1 MWQSLRPHQKV
12 NAGDK
17 IRYVGSN
24 SVLIKEKLF
33 KVTKTEQHYFEIVPH
48 TLEEATTTVFDTNII
63 SYFYLGYTIRFERW
77 QD

>member
-17 IRYVGSN
+17 IRYTGTS
-24 SVLIKEKLF
+24 SLLTKEKF
-33 KVTKTEQHYFEIVPH
+33 YKVIKTEQHYFEIVPDASDE
-48 TLEEATTTVFDTNII
+48 TPTVFDTNII
-63 SYFYLGYTIRFERW
+63 RYFDLGYTIRFERW